1 MCLRI
6 CGDFT
11 SRISFVAG
19 YQGVVS
25 KYSHVFIVFS
35 NNVRV
40 SLTFIVDIPV
50 QETYTMSGYKP

>member
-1 MCLRI
+1 VLKCLRI
-6 CGDFT
+6 YGDFT

-25 KYSHVFIVFS
+25 KYSHVCIVFS
-35 NNVRV
+35 NNVHV

-50 QETYTMSGYKP
+50 